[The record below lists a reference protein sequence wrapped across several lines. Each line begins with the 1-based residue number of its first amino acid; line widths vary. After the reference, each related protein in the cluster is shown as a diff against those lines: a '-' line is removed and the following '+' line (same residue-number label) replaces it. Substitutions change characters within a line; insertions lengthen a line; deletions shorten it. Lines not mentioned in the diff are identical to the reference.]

1 MDKQST
7 IGFVLIGLVLV
18 IWFYMNAPE
27 PQPIETQ
34 KRNADSTLVTKD
46 TAVQSPKPIVKET
59 PEIEEPETAPLTG
72 VFADD
77 NNAAEE
83 IITIENDV
91 AIIELTNKGGSLRRY
106 FLKDY
111 NTWYY
116 KDLPEDAPWY
126 KKYVQLVNSQL
137 GSELNIVFL
146 TKDGQLVN
154 TSDLTLKLEQ
164 DGYKFNVDAGD
175 SLQLTYSYELGP
187 DKFIKKHFTFY
198 GDKYIAEFEVEL
210 INVNDIISGLSYDVM
225 WNNGIN
231 FVEQNSVDEA
241 TYTNVSAYSGDE
253 QVIIDASSMGDK
265 ESKDINGMVDWA
277 GVRNKYFT
285 AIISPDDPNSNGG
298 VFLDGINTPNKV
310 YGDREFYSI
319 RYKVPYKGLKNQKDS
334 FKLYIGPLVY
344 KKLKS
349 YDRNFEAIYDF
360 GSFFGLK
367 LITRPI
373 SEYILLP
380 LFSFL
385 HSLIPNY
392 GFVIIVFSIIIKIV
406 LYPLT
411 KQSYKS
417 MKRMQLLQPKIA
429 EMKEKYKDDQQKVQK
444 ETMKLY
450 STYGINPAGGC
461 LPMLLQM
468 PILFALFAFFRVTI
482 QIRHEPFIWWIT
494 DLSSPDIIYSLPFS
508 IPLFGVDQISGLALL
523 LGITMFFQQKMS
535 VRDPSQKALVYVM
548 PVMFTFMFM
557 GFSSGL
563 NLYYFLFNLLSIM
576 QQYYINNKKD
586 DNELVPVKDPKKKKG
601 GGFMQ
606 RMMDAAEKQ
615 AQAQKQGAKKKKK
628 F

>member
-27 PQPIETQ
+27 PQPIDQQ
-34 KRNADSTLVTKD
+34 KKNTDSTLVTKD
-46 TAVQSPKPIVKET
+46 TLEDKKVEPAKEIPVEKVQPADEPTEGPFAADGSP
-59 PEIEEPETAPLTG
+59 
-72 VFADD
+72 
-77 NNAAEE
+77 EE
-83 IITIENDV
+83 IITIETDV
-91 AIIELTNKGGSLRRY
+91 AIIELSNKGGSIRRY
-106 FLKDY
+106 FLKEY

-126 KKYVQLVNSQL
+126 KQYVQLVNSQF
-137 GSELNIVFL
+137 GGDLNIVFL

-154 TSDLTLKLEQ
+154 TSKLTFKPQ
-164 DGYKFNVDAGD
+164 QKGYKFNVDTED
-175 SLQLTYSYELGP
+175 SLLITYTYELQPG
-187 DKFIKKHFTFY
+187 KSLKKHFTFF
-198 GDKYIAEFEVEL
+198 GDNYTTLFDVEL
-210 INVNDIISGLSYDVM
+210 DDIADIISGLSYDVV
-225 WNNGIN
+225 WENGIN
-231 FVEQNSVDEA
+231 FVENNSVDEA
-241 TYTNVSAYSGDE
+241 TYTNISAYSGDE

-265 ESKDINGMVDWA
+265 ESKDINGVVDWV
-277 GVRNKYFT
+277 GLRNKYFT
-285 AIISPDDPNSNGG
+285 VIISPDNPNSNGG
-298 VFLDGINTPNKV
+298 VFLEGENIPHKV
-310 YGDREFYSI
+310 YGDREYYSA
-319 RYKVPYKGLKNQKDS
+319 RLKVPYKGLNNQKDS
-334 FKLYIGPLVY
+334 FTLYMGPLVY
-344 KKLKS
+344 KTLKS

-367 LITRPI
+367 IITRPI
-373 SEYILLP
+373 SEYVLLP
-380 LFSFL
+380 LFSAL
-385 HSLIPNY
+385 HSVIPNY

-494 DLSSPDIIYSLPFS
+494 DLSAPDIIYSLPFS

-523 LGITMFFQQKMS
+523 LGVTMFFQQKMS
-535 VRDPSQKALVYVM
+535 VRDPSQKALVYMM

-586 DNELVPVKDPKKKKG
+586 DSELVPVKDPKKKKG

-615 AQAQKQGAKKKKK
+615 AQAQKQGAKKNKK